1 MDENELRI
9 SEDIPEQK
17 EGPWSTALVVSW
29 GSLKRRIGRS
39 VITMF
44 GVILAIAFISY
55 MFLTEN
61 ITLSLLA
68 VRDDKL
74 MVLLQQHGVDVF
86 SAGKTDRMTILLIV
100 LALLTSLVGI
110 INSMLMSV
118 TERVRE
124 IGTLKCLGA
133 LDFFILQTY
142 FIESSLMGVIGTII
156 GIIVG
161 ILVALAVAL
170 SSYHSYVM
178 AHFPWMKAG
187 GSVLMAFIIGTLISV
202 VASIAPAYWAA
213 RKQPVEALS
222 VEE

>member
-1 MDENELRI
+1 MPGSDPLPVLGLDADDTLWENEVSFLKWAVKGLNAI
-9 SEDIPEQK
+9 SFF
-17 EGPWSTALVVSW
+17 LVS
-29 GSLKRRIGRS
+29 
-39 VITMF
+39 
-44 GVILAIAFISY
+44 
-55 MFLTEN
+55 
-61 ITLSLLA
+61 
-68 VRDDKL
+68 
-74 MVLLQQHGVDVF
+74 
-86 SAGKTDRMTILLIV
+86 ILLFII
-100 LALLTSLVGI
+100 AIGN